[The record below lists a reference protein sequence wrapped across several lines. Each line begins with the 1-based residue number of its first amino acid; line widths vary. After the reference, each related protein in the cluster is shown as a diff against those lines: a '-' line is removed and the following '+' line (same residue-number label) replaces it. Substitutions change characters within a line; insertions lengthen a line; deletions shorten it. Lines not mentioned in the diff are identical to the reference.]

1 MSSRL
6 FAAAFVLHI
15 FSSPAL
21 SHFRF
26 ASNLSKVSL
35 TIALPVFVCLFSC
48 LVLLCVFFK
57 HCIELFTDLNKLL
70 FRTGHGPDSVLFSSC
85 IISTFCYFILS
96 RCYFIVTG
104 DADSVI
110 HLLLFLIYR
119 NSRPRGVDSVRIQ
132 RTEKDG
138 GCTFYHDTLRT

>member
-1 MSSRL
+1 MSTRL

-21 SHFRF
+21 SHSRF

-35 TIALPVFVCLFSC
+35 AIAFPVFVSSFFMFCFVVC
-48 LVLLCVFFK
+48 FFK
-57 HCIELFTDLNKLL
+57 HCIELFIDLNKPL
-70 FRTGHGPDSVLFSSC
+70 FRTGHGLESVLFSSC
-85 IISTFCYFILS
+85 IISTFCNFILS

-132 RTEKDG
+132 RTEKYG